1 MTDRERLE
9 EATALLVD
17 AGDDMPARR
26 VQWYRDRAAFL
37 ASRAPAQ
44 PAAPTPWRVGARVPE
59 HIYDGDG
66 NPLVTM
72 PSAGLSA
79 RVVAAVNAQPAAP
92 TPHPMAG
99 SELNRYDEPAASTPR
114 DGERGPDWG
123 GLQPAE
129 PTSEQVDQLRAQLA
143 AALSGGADAAAQRD
157 TALGLCKERERE
169 LAEVSAEK
177 DDLQGEIVSER
188 ELCSEALR
196 NQGRLRNERDT
207 TRAELARSEAR
218 VKALEEDN
226 ERALKLCESLQRGFA
241 RG

>member
-1 MTDRERLE
+1 MSIVQEWKEKWIATDRAREAALFER
-9 EATALLVD
+9 
-17 AGDDMPARR
+17 
-26 VQWYRDRAAFL
+26 
-37 ASRAPAQ
+37 
-44 PAAPTPWRVGARVPE
+44 
-59 HIYDGDG
+59 
-66 NPLVTM
+66 
-72 PSAGLSA
+72 
-79 RVVAAVNAQPAAP
+79 
-92 TPHPMAG
+92 
-99 SELNRYDEPAASTPR
+99 
-114 DGERGPDWG
+114 
-123 GLQPAE
+123 
-129 PTSEQVDQLRAQLA
+129 DQLRADLA
-143 AALSGGADAAAQRD
+143 TALRESADLIAQRD